1 MLPAL
6 GAAVAVGPVMERFL
20 DAEAV
25 VAWAFGLFVAFARR
39 GSDNMVDHFED

>member
-25 VAWAFGLFVAFARR
+25 VAWAFALCVAFAGRTV
-39 GSDNMVDHFED
+39 DNMVDHFEG